1 MNIVVVGCGKIG
13 TTIVTSLVKE
23 GHNVIA
29 VDRDS
34 AVLNRLTNVYD
45 VMSICG
51 NGADSDLLQEA
62 GIKKADL
69 FAAVT
74 GSDDT
79 NMLCC
84 FMAKKMGV
92 PYTIARVRN
101 PEYNDNSL
109 DFMKQ
114 QLGLSMAINPDLLAA
129 KELYKLLKL
138 PTAVKVETF
147 SRGNFEM
154 IELRVKEDS
163 ALAGMSLRQMRET
176 YQAKFLVGVVQR
188 DEDVY
193 IPDGNFVLQS
203 GDKIGLTANI
213 HEMQKLLRQMGFA
226 TKQARDVILLGGSRT
241 AYYLAKMLIAGG
253 NSVKVIERDPDLC
266 QELCELLPKAVIIH
280 GDGAQQE
287 VLLEE
292 SLPEHDAFVAL
303 TGMDEENILIS
314 IFASSLNVSKV
325 IAKVNRDE
333 LAALAEKL
341 GLDCIVSPQ
350 KIITDIVLRY
360 ARALQNS
367 MGSNVETLYRLMDG
381 KAEALEFNVSPDF
394 PKLQIPLKELKLLPN
409 LLIAGII
416 RNRKAIIATGDD
428 TIQAGDRV
436 IVLAANRQ
444 LQDLSDILAE

>member
-114 QLGLSMAINPDLLAA
+114 QLGLSMTINPDLLAA

-188 DEDVY
+188 EEDVY

-226 TKQARDVILLGGSRT
+226 TKQARNVILLGGSRT

-266 QELCELLPKAVIIH
+266 QELCELLPKAVVIH

-314 IFASSLNVSKV
+314 IFASSLNVPKV

-394 PKLQIPLKELKLLPN
+394 PKLRIPLKELKLLPN

>member
-23 GHNVIA
+23 GHNVVAI
-29 VDRDS
+29 DRDS
-34 AVLNRLTNVYD
+34 AVLNRLTDVYD

-51 NGADSDLLQEA
+51 NGADSDVLQEA
-62 GIKKADL
+62 GIKKVDL

-84 FMAKKMGV
+84 FMAKRMGV

-109 DFMKQ
+109 SFMRQ

-154 IELRVKEDS
+154 IELRVKEGS
-163 ALAGMSLRQMRET
+163 ALAGVSLRQLRET

-188 DEDVY
+188 GEDVY

-213 HEMQKLLRQMGFA
+213 HEMQKLLRQMGLA
-226 TKQARDVILLGGSRT
+226 TKQARNVILLGGSRT
-241 AYYLAKMLIAGG
+241 AYYLAKMLIVGG
-253 NSVKVIERDPDLC
+253 NSVKIIERDSALC
-266 QELCELLPKAVIIH
+266 QELCEALPKAVIIH

-287 VLLEE
+287 LLLQE

-314 IFASSLNVSKV
+314 IFASSLNVPKV

-333 LAALAEKL
+333 LATLAEKL
-341 GLDCIVSPQ
+341 GLDSIVSPQ
-350 KIITDIVLRY
+350 KIVTDIVLRY

-367 MGSNVETLYRLMDG
+367 MGSNVETLYQLMDG

-394 PKLQIPLKELKLLPN
+394 AKSQVPLKELKLLPN

-416 RNRKAIIATGDD
+416 RDRKTVIPAGDD

-436 IVLAANRQ
+436 IVLAANRH

>member
-34 AVLNRLTNVYD
+34 AVLDRLTNVYD
-45 VMSICG
+45 VMSIFG
-51 NGADSDLLQEA
+51 NGADSDVLQEA
-62 GIKKADL
+62 GIKKVDL

-114 QLGLSMAINPDLLAA
+114 QLGLSMTINPDLLAA

-154 IELRVKEDS
+154 IELRVKEES
-163 ALAGMSLRQMRET
+163 ALVGMSLRQMRET

-226 TKQARDVILLGGSRT
+226 TKQARDVILMGGSRT
-241 AYYLAKMLIAGG
+241 AYYLSKMLIAGG
-253 NSVKVIERDPDLC
+253 NSVKIIERDPDLC
-266 QELCELLPKAVIIH
+266 QELCELLPKAVVIH

-287 VLLEE
+287 LLLEE

-314 IFASSLNVSKV
+314 IFASSLNVPKV

-333 LAALAEKL
+333 LATLAEKL

-394 PKLQIPLKELKLLPN
+394 PKLQVPLKELELLPN
-409 LLIAGII
+409 LLLAGII
-416 RNRKAIIATGDD
+416 RNRKAIIPAGND
-428 TIQAGDRV
+428 TIQVGDRV
-436 IVLAANRQ
+436 IVLVANRQ